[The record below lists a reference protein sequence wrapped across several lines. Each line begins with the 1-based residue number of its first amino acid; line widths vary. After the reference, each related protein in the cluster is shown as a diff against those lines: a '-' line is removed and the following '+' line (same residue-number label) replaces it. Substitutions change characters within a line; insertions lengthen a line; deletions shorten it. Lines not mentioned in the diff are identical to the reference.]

1 MKRKV
6 VLMMWGLLALA
17 SCEVNDFQTF
27 HLNES
32 ETINAK
38 QALKNVRAHFNKNY
52 EHTSFL
58 TKRQYGAEDFRYEL
72 SRAYF
77 LDKFLVIQTPVV
89 RLLPNFNSSM
99 DSLYRE
105 PVRTYSIVLLNSKS
119 KIQDIGFVEEIPTR
133 HYYTR
138 NNTKLWYER
147 FDGQR
152 KIYDADG
159 YLDKSV
165 KINKGKVLRTRVND
179 DPPIEVDTLPETEVW
194 GNYAGIDDYFYYQ
207 CLLDFYGG
215 NGYGNNDENVED
227 STATTDPTELENLE
241 NYDGGG
247 GGGGRNEGFENTQG
261 KKTWPGIYKQ
271 CSLDRLGKENLAYAI
286 NKYIL
291 NTKWLSKI
299 KIYLKGKDAGFKD
312 IKYNKD
318 LVNPGNYNPETKV
331 FEVRN
336 DGDIESALGE
346 EFIHMF
352 QDYYYE
358 KGISPY
364 ARARGSANIEFEA
377 KIIMTISCYGDHD
390 DGRCMCWG
398 EGKKYA
404 QEFKTWMTL
413 MKNLYKSEQLT
424 YEELMKGYNGHS
436 YYDFLRDYSEAN
448 SNTPGYGPGYIKE
461 GMQPEALKALC
472 NPKFK

>member
-89 RLLPNFNSSM
+89 RLLTNFDSSM

-105 PVRTYSIVLLNSKS
+105 PVRTYSMVLLDSKS

-291 NTKWLSKI
+291 NNKWLSKI

-352 QDYYYE
+352 QDYYE

-377 KIIMTISCYGDHD
+377 KIIRTISCYGDNN
-390 DGRCMCWG
+390 GNCMCWG
-398 EGKKYA
+398 EGEKYKR
-404 QEFKTWMTL
+404 EFRAWMNWA
-413 MKNLYKSEQLT
+413 KEQYQSGQLT
-424 YEELMKGYNGHS
+424 YEELMKGYGGHS
-436 YYDFLRDYSEAN
+436 YYDFLQDFSEAN
-448 SNTPGYGPGYIKE
+448 SNTPGYGPEYIKE
-461 GMQPEALKALC
+461 DMQPKTLEALC

>member
-1 MKRKV
+1 M
-6 VLMMWGLLALA
+6 
-17 SCEVNDFQTF
+17 
-27 HLNES
+27 
-32 ETINAK
+32 
-38 QALKNVRAHFNKNY
+38 RAHFNKNY

-89 RLLPNFNSSM
+89 RLLPNFDSSM

-105 PVRTYSIVLLNSKS
+105 PVRTYSIVLLDSKS

-247 GGGGRNEGFENTQG
+247 GGGGRNEGLENTQG

-377 KIIMTISCYGDHD
+377 KIIRTISCNGDNN
-390 DGRCMCWG
+390 GNCMLWG
-398 EGKKYA
+398 KGEKYKGEFGAWMDSAMRQYQSGK
-404 QEFKTWMTL
+404 
-413 MKNLYKSEQLT
+413 LT
-424 YEELMKGYNGHS
+424 YEELMKGYGGHS
-436 YYDFLRDYSEAN
+436 YYDFLQDFSEAN